1 MSFIDVSTGDFY
13 LAEGSVK
20 LADQLL
26 TNYAP
31 KEVLVSKPSKKV
43 FQESFDKE
51 YNSFFLDD
59 WVFEES
65 YAKNK
70 LHTHFN
76 WST

>member
-31 KEVLVSKPSKKV
+31 KEVLVSKPSKI

-51 YNSFFLDD
+51 YNSSF
-59 WVFEES
+59 
-65 YAKNK
+65 
-70 LHTHFN
+70 
-76 WST
+76 